1 MLSMRSVNRV
11 LVLLALVSL
20 VAACGSPAAPR
31 PTASPASSAAAS
43 PSHAAT
49 PRPTAPPSSA
59 ASGGTTIPPAPSPTA
74 VGKTK
79 TPWGVILD
87 AVPDTFP
94 LFPDATLADPLPE
107 AVSGAWITKAS
118 VDEVATWYHD
128 AVLGAAFASA
138 DLGTA
143 LEDGSRV
150 LDVQGDLPECKVQFT
165 FRPVGGSTMITVLY
179 GAGCA
184 GGDS

>member
-1 MLSMRSVNRV
+1 L
-11 LVLLALVSL
+11 
-20 VAACGSPAAPR
+20 
-31 PTASPASSAAAS
+31 PTVV
-43 PSHAAT
+43 
-49 PRPTAPPSSA
+49 
-59 ASGGTTIPPAPSPTA
+59 GTSR
-74 VGKTK
+74 
-79 TPWGVILD
+79 TPWGRILD

-94 LFPDATLADPLPE
+94 LFPDAAPADPLPA

-138 DLGTA
+138 DLGNA

-150 LDVQGDLPECKVQFT
+150 LDVQGDLPECKVQVT
-165 FRPVGGSTMITVLY
+165 VQPAGGSTMIIVRY

-184 GGDS
+184 GGAS

>member
-1 MLSMRSVNRV
+1 MRSVNRI
-11 LVLLALVSL
+11 LVLLALASL
-20 VAACGSPAAPR
+20 VAACGTPAAPR
-31 PTASPASSAAAS
+31 PTASPASSAFASGSDAAK
-43 PSHAAT
+43 PT
-49 PRPTAPPSSA
+49 PGPTAPPSSA
-59 ASGGTTIPPAPSPTA
+59 ASDGATIPPAPSPTA
-74 VGKTK
+74 VGRTK

-94 LFPDATLADPLPE
+94 LFPDATPADPLPQ
-107 AVSGAWITKAS
+107 AVSGTWITKAT

-150 LDVQGDLPECKVQFT
+150 LDVQGDLPECKVQVT
-165 FRPVGGSTMITVLY
+165 VRPAGGSTMITVLY

-184 GGDS
+184 AGDS